1 VITKVGPTY
10 ALPSTTTLRILA
22 TRSLIASSMRTSSP
36 GRITALNLQLKVR
49 ATAPGPS
56 NWYMVAEN
64 RPITRVPCAMM
75 SPNRGVAYSTSV
87 CKGLWVP
94 DNIGVGDNQLLRYW
108 DSLDNGLSNNEVR
121 KVPWVHVR
129 AVLNLLI
136 PIIAAMLVTEFDHQ
150 RTFQVLHCGR

>member
-1 VITKVGPTY
+1 MW
-10 ALPSTTTLRILA
+10 AFSTAVLRA
-22 TRSLIASSMRTSSP
+22 GNEGVTAARSARSLC
-36 GRITALNLQLKVR
+36 TAVKRQ
-49 ATAPGPS
+49 G
-56 NWYMVAEN
+56 
-64 RPITRVPCAMM
+64 
-75 SPNRGVAYSTSV
+75 
-87 CKGLWVP
+87 
-94 DNIGVGDNQLLRYW
+94 IGVGDNQFLRYW

>member
-1 VITKVGPTY
+1 
-10 ALPSTTTLRILA
+10 
-22 TRSLIASSMRTSSP
+22 
-36 GRITALNLQLKVR
+36 
-49 ATAPGPS
+49 
-56 NWYMVAEN
+56 
-64 RPITRVPCAMM
+64 MM

-94 DNIGVGDNQLLRYW
+94 DNIGVGDNQFLRYW

-150 RTFQVLHCGR
+150 RTFRVLHCGR